1 MQNLYFFTILPDIH
15 FIYKS
20 LITSVFLDV
29 FCGVGKIKVLSEI
42 LKGKDC
48 DLFFIISG
56 AIFKNYQK
64 FEINGQK

>member
-42 LKGKDC
+42 LKAKEC
-48 DLFFIISG
+48 EFFIILG
-56 AIFKNYQK
+56 TIFKNYQK
-64 FEINGQK
+64 FEINGPK